1 MKKVAE
7 RVAVT
12 KSDVAYVK
20 SLQVIHTDMLWPAR
34 NLARGPLGQIQER
47 DNLAENERKNLNVNK
62 FKTHSPV

>member
-12 KSDVAYVK
+12 KSDDAYVK
-20 SLQVIHTDMLWPAR
+20 SLQVIHTDMLWPTR
-34 NLARGPLGQIQER
+34 KPLGQIQER

-62 FKTHSPV
+62 FKLIRRFRL